1 MQARQVSNKTVL
13 VVDDDKNMCWIL
25 SRLFS
30 EEGFKVKS
38 AATAKEALILIENE
52 EISVAI
58 LDYRLPDMN
67 GLELFECI
75 KREHPTIPSILITSY
90 GSQQL
95 SEKAMEAGFFAYC
108 DKPFSN
114 RELIRIIREAL
125 RET

>member
-1 MQARQVSNKTVL
+1 MQVRQVSNKTVL

-38 AATAKEALILIENE
+38 AATAKEALIHIENE

-90 GSQQL
+90 GSQRL
-95 SEKAMEAGFFAYC
+95 GEKAMEAGFFAYR

>member
-1 MQARQVSNKTVL
+1 MQARQISNETIL

-30 EEGFKVKS
+30 EEGFKVRT
-38 AATAKEALILIENE
+38 ATTAKEALILIENE
-52 EISVAI
+52 GISVAI

-95 SEKAMEAGFFAYC
+95 GEKAREAGFFAYR
-108 DKPFSN
+108 DKPFN
-114 RELIRIIREAL
+114 NQDLIRIIREAL
-125 RET
+125 CET